1 MKKLLPVL
9 AMMLFVSF
17 SYAKSASLFSYDAA
31 KVEKALVSVNVLDDY
46 VSQAMVSA
54 DELQLDNP
62 VLKNFSATPALPA
75 GNHPVLGI
83 PSFLWGLVLGWV
95 GILIVYLVSEDN
107 EETKKA
113 LYGCI
118 AGTVAGLACYFL
130 FWGAIFTSA
139 AASY

>member
-83 PSFLWGLVLGWV
+83 PSLIWGLVLGWV

-118 AGTVAGLACYFL
+118 INAVAWAACYFL
-130 FWGAIFTSA
+130 WWGALFASA
-139 AASY
+139 ATY

>member
-1 MKKLLPVL
+1 MKKIFSVL

-17 SYAKSASLFSYDAA
+17 GFAKSASLFSYDAT

-46 VSQAMVSA
+46 VSKAMLSA
-54 DELQLDNP
+54 DELKLDTP
-62 VLKNFSATPALPA
+62 VLKNFKATTPLAG

-83 PSFLWGLVLGWV
+83 PSLIWGLVLGWV

-118 AGTVAGLACYFL
+118 IGTVAWVACYFL
-130 FWGAIFTSA
+130 FWGAWFASA
-139 AASY
+139 ATVY